1 MKLRR
6 RNPVPAFLSI
16 DVEPDAMQIS
26 PDRGDPWLGYAATY
40 EFVQSLRIEL
50 ARTSGAKPVF
60 GWYFRMDPQIER
72 VCGRPDFAMQAFPKR
87 IDTLRQHDDYF
98 GVHPHAMRWSA
109 ERKTWVHDFSD
120 RQWLRFTTQF
130 ALDAFA
136 DCTGARPRVFRGGAG
151 FLSDDIVDVIDRE
164 GVEAELGL
172 EPVAGWG
179 LRAKVVP
186 GVLDKSPIVGEYTNC
201 ASAPKTPYHPSH
213 ENFLKPG
220 NTDARRI
227 LMIPLTTG
235 VGVLPPRGLI
245 ARLRRHWHGHPGNDE
260 VRVLYPTED
269 DWTERGF
276 WDLIAHRIDSMERPY
291 VSLGIRTDRLDSFRA
306 ARVCRVFREL
316 LRHPLA
322 KRLRF
327 VHPLDV
333 KDAITPRPASPA
345 AAHRTA
351 SRIPRGASPGFARR
365 GPRAEPHA
373 AAGGRSTG
381 R

>member
-1 MKLRR
+1 MNLRR
-6 RNPVPAFLSI
+6 RKIIPAFLSI
-16 DVEPDAMQIS
+16 DVEPDALQIS

-40 EFVQSLRIEL
+40 EFVQALRIEL
-50 ARTSGAKPVF
+50 ARTSGLKPVF

-72 VCGRPDFAMQAFPKR
+72 ACGRADFAMQAFPKR
-87 IDTLRQHDDYF
+87 IDMLRQHGDYF
-98 GVHPHAMRWSA
+98 GVHPHAMRWCA

-136 DCTGARPRVFRGGAG
+136 DCAGSRARVYRGGAG
-151 FLSDDIVDVIDRE
+151 FLSDDIVDVIDRD
-164 GVEAELGL
+164 GVEAELAL

-179 LRAKVVP
+179 LRSKVVP
-186 GVLDKSPIVGEYTNC
+186 GALDKSPIVGEYTNC
-201 ASAPKTPYHPSH
+201 AGAPRTPYHPSR
-213 ENFLKPG
+213 ENFLERG

-235 VGVLPPRGLI
+235 AGVVPPRGLI
-245 ARLRRHWHGHPGNDE
+245 ARLRRRRRGAGKDE

-276 WDLIAHRIDSMERPY
+276 WDLVAHRMDSMERPY

-316 LRHPLA
+316 LTHPLA

-333 KDAITPRPASPA
+333 KDAITPRPASPEA
-345 AAHRTA
+345 GHRRL
-351 SRIPRGASPGFARR
+351 SRIARGASPGFARR
-365 GPRAEPHA
+365 GPQAEPHA
-373 AAGGRSTG
+373 VAGGRSTV